1 MKNFIFAVA
10 VVLLLCNAG
19 GCGTTRQNMEMDNQ
33 TEDETAVSSPVTD
46 IVTELAGVDW
56 KKGLL
61 SEIPAYTG
69 RGSLI
74 DCIQSDRV
82 GSVEIEQVP
91 SEDLERYATSL
102 NKAGYQGNLT
112 VIEGAE
118 LRSGRY
124 HREENGRHPSAN
136 NHLRR
141 SHRFILIR
149 IHGSHLRTA
158 CAVAVLVVCRYV

>member
-124 HREENGRHPSAN
+124 HREENGIVVNLVYTGADTGKLSLAVTRAAADEFSDVGEPSVN
-136 NHLRR
+136 
-141 SHRFILIR
+141 
-149 IHGSHLRTA
+149 
-158 CAVAVLVVCRYV
+158 